1 MLRVGLT
8 GGIGSGKT
16 TVARIF
22 ESLGI
27 PVYNADEAAKR
38 IMVESPAIREAITEK
53 FGPESYTNGEL
64 NRAHLSKI
72 VFSDKEKIDWLN
84 ALVHPATI
92 ENATKWMQQQKAP
105 YVIKEA
111 ALLFESGA
119 ASELDYII
127 GVTAPAALRI
137 QRVIKRDQS
146 DPSQVKKRIDL
157 QLEESLKLK
166 LCDFTI
172 VNDETSPLLSQILKI
187 DQELKHLAA
196 NPKPAEFSP
205 NPL

>member
-64 NRAHLSKI
+64 NRAHLWKI
-72 VFSDKEKIDWLN
+72 AFSDKEKIDWLN

>member
-1 MLRVGLT
+1 MEDA
-8 GGIGSGKT
+8 
-16 TVARIF
+16 TV
-22 ESLGI
+22 
-27 PVYNADEAAKR
+27 
-38 IMVESPAIREAITEK
+38 
-53 FGPESYTNGEL
+53 
-64 NRAHLSKI
+64 
-72 VFSDKEKIDWLN
+72 
-84 ALVHPATI
+84 
-92 ENATKWMQQQKAP
+92 WMQQQKAP

-146 DPSQVKKRIDL
+146 DPSQVKKRMDL
-157 QLEESLKLK
+157 QLEESLKQK

-172 VNDETSPLLSQILKI
+172 VNDETSPLLSQILKV
-187 DQELKHLAA
+187 DQELKHRAA
-196 NPKPAEFSP
+196 TLKPAEFSP

>member
-16 TVARIF
+16 TIARIF
-22 ESLGI
+22 ESLGT

-38 IMVESPAIREAITEK
+38 IMNQRPAMREAILEK
-53 FGPESYTNGEL
+53 FGPDAYVNGEL

-84 ALVHPATI
+84 ALIHPATI
-92 ENATKWMQQQKAP
+92 EDAKEWMQQQKAP

-127 GVTAPAALRI
+127 GVTAPEALRV
-137 QRVIKRDQS
+137 QRVIKRDQL
-146 DPSQVKKRIDL
+146 DPSQVKKRIEL
-157 QLEESLKLK
+157 QLEESLKQK

-172 VNDETSPLLSQILKI
+172 LNDEVSPLLPQILKI
-187 DQELKHLAA
+187 DKELKKRSTQLR
-196 NPKPAEFSP
+196 PAEFSP

>member
-16 TVARIF
+16 TIARIF

-38 IMVESPAIREAITEK
+38 IMVEHPAIKEAITEK
-53 FGPESYTNGEL
+53 FGPESYINGEL

-72 VFSDKEKIDWLN
+72 VFSDKDKIDWLN
-84 ALVHPATI
+84 ALIHPTTI
-92 ENATKWMQQQKAP
+92 DDANKWMQQQNAP
-105 YVIKEA
+105 YVVKEA

-127 GVTAPAALRI
+127 GVTAPENLRI
-137 QRVIKRDQS
+137 QRVIKRDKS
-146 DPSQVKKRIDL
+146 DPLQVKKRIDL
-157 QLEESLKLK
+157 QLEESLKQK

-172 VNDETSPLLSQILKI
+172 VNDESSPLLSQILKI
-187 DQELKHLAA
+187 DQELKHRAA
-196 NPKPAEFSP
+196 TPKPAEFSP

>member
-16 TVARIF
+16 IVARIF
-22 ESLGI
+22 ESLGV

-38 IMVESPAIREAITEK
+38 IMVERPALKEAIIDK

-84 ALVHPATI
+84 ALIHPATI
-92 ENATKWMQQQKAP
+92 EDANKWMQQQNAP

-127 GVTAPAALRI
+127 GVTAPENLRI
-137 QRVIKRDQS
+137 QRVIKRDHS

-157 QLEESLKLK
+157 QLEESLKQK

-172 VNDETSPLLSQILKI
+172 VNDESSPLLSQILKI
-187 DQELKHLAA
+187 DQELKHRAA